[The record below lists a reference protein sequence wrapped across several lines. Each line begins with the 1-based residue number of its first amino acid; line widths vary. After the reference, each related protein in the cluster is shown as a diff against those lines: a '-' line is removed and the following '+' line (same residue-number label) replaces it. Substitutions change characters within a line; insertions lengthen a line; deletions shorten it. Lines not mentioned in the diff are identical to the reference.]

1 MLRDSTFTLV
11 TRVIVFV
18 IALLNSVIIS
28 RMLGPAQKGSL
39 SIVLLILSLAQLI
52 MLFGIGSANVFLG
65 AGKRDILPVL
75 AGNSMLLA
83 FVLGGIGILL
93 VTVATFL
100 APVQTYLLSNG
111 IEPAVIRVTIWVLP
125 AVLLFLYFQEIVR
138 AAGRLTLYNLLS
150 IVFVAAY
157 FVSLIVLLLLAETS
171 LNGAIVAR
179 VVSYLVVALV
189 VVMLVIWLLGGHM
202 RLNRPIMASQFQ
214 FGLRLYPGNL
224 AQFLNYR
231 LDLLFVGLFLSPTEV
246 GLYATATML
255 AERLWE
261 FPTAIR
267 TVLLYR
273 VASMDSAEKAAE
285 LTARVCRI
293 VLFTLGLACLA
304 FALIAYPLVVILY
317 GTAFAPA
324 AMPLILLMPG
334 VWLLGVGKL
343 LAIHMAGS
351 GRPEIGTYSALL
363 SLLVTVALD
372 LALIPII
379 GINGAALASSG
390 SYTIATVYLVVSFVR
405 ATGVGA
411 SDVLLIRRRDM
422 ALLWQAARAAG
433 LRLRHAGSSG

>member
-11 TRVIVFV
+11 TRVIIFV

-28 RMLGPAQKGSL
+28 RVLGPAQKGSL
-39 SIVLLILSLAQLI
+39 SIILLILSLAQLI

-65 AGKRDILPVL
+65 AGKREVLPAL
-75 AGNSMLLA
+75 AGNSLLLA
-83 FVLGGIGILL
+83 FGLGGIGILL

-100 APVQTYLLSNG
+100 VPVQTYLLANG
-111 IEPAVIRVTIWVLP
+111 IEPMVIRVTIWVLP
-125 AVLLFLYFQEIVR
+125 AVLLFLYLQEIVR

-150 IVFVAAY
+150 ILFVAAY
-157 FVSLIVLLLLAETS
+157 FICLVGLLLPGGGS
-171 LNGAIVAR
+171 LNGAVVAR
-179 VVSYLVVALV
+179 VVSYLVVAV
-189 VVMLVIWLLGGHM
+189 VVVLLVLRLLSGRM
-202 RLNRPIMASQFQ
+202 RLDRPIMAAQFR

-293 VLFTLGLACLA
+293 VFLTLGLACLA
-304 FALIAYPLVVILY
+304 FALIAYPLVVLLY

-324 AMPLILLMPG
+324 AVPLMLLMPG
-334 VWLLGVGKL
+334 VWLLGIGKL

-351 GRPEIGTYSALL
+351 GQPEVGTYSALL

-379 GINGAALASSG
+379 GINGAALASTV
-390 SYTIATVYLVVSFVR
+390 SYSIATVYLVFSFR
-405 ATGVGA
+405 RQTGVGA
-411 SDVLLIRRRDM
+411 AAILLVQRRDL
-422 ALLWQAARAAG
+422 ALLWQAVRAAG
-433 LRLRHAGSSG
+433 LRLRHSGSGA